1 MVEPFRAQ
9 EMADVLSAAD
19 KMDGWLVV
27 LCWAASTAP
36 VIMAKSS
43 RSLIVIVPI
52 GLVEVMRAFWMSA

>member
-1 MVEPFRAQ
+1 
-9 EMADVLSAAD
+9 MADVLSAAD
-19 KMDGWLVV
+19 KMDGWLAV